1 MDQENQNLFEL
12 QLDQPSTAYLGEAAK
27 WAKFLAI
34 MGFIFC
40 AFMVVAALF
49 AGSMMSAMMSS
60 AGSGFGSMYGSGVIT
75 VIYLFGAALYFFPC
89 LFLFRFATQMQD
101 AIRNH
106 EQSKLQGSL
115 KNLKSC
121 FRFLGILT
129 IVVIAIYVL
138 ILVGVLVVG
147 VGTMM

>member
-1 MDQENQNLFEL
+1 MDQENQNVFEL